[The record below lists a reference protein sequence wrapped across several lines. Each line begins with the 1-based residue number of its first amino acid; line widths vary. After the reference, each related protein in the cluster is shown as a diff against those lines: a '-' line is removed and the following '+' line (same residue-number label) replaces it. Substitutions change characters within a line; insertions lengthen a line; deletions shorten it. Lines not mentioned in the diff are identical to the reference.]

1 MNNKTLK
8 ILLLSLIMLGLLL
21 CCCVFFV
28 TLATM
33 PETFDNGFSTNVV
46 QPGDSTQTV
55 VMIPVDGVI
64 TSQRQT
70 DIWGSESL
78 SMTEE
83 IIQKI
88 DTAQHDDKVKA
99 VILQVNSPGGEAF
112 ASKSIYNKLK
122 DFKSSGKT
130 LVVQMQDAAASGG
143 YYISVPADE
152 IVASTI
158 TTTGSIGVIVSGVDF
173 EGLYEKLGIKEFT
186 IVNSEGNLKV
196 LEGLDDETSES
207 HQILQ
212 SILDDVY
219 DDFVTAVAEGRTM
232 SKTQVT
238 ELADGRIYSGKQA
251 HELGLVDT
259 LGELETAKQA
269 TENRA
274 GLSNP
279 QYVTYQTNTSPF
291 SFYSLSLKKVL
302 FPELAAAETKKPGIS
317 VQYLMKI

>member
-1 MNNKTLK
+1 
-8 ILLLSLIMLGLLL
+8 
-21 CCCVFFV
+21 
-28 TLATM
+28 M